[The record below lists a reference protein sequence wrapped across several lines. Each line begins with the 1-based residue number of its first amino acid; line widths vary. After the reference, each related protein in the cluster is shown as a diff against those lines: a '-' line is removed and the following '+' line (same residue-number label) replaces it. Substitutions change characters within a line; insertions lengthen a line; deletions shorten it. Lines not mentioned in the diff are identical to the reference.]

1 MNEAVLVKLTR
12 YVLAIGVSLW
22 ISGGCLFGCSTGEV
36 RGAEVSPTTHGSH
49 TCCTRPKPK
58 KVTLGRVSDRQSLF
72 LAGLPNSI
80 KDCPLAANATAITAK
95 QSGASIDA
103 SQATIP
109 VLPILAR
116 RTDQN
121 HFAIGS
127 SQLPNREG
135 TYLRC
140 CVFLI

>member
-1 MNEAVLVKLTR
+1 MKE
-12 YVLAIGVSLW
+12 
-22 ISGGCLFGCSTGEV
+22 
-36 RGAEVSPTTHGSH
+36 
-49 TCCTRPKPK
+49 
-58 KVTLGRVSDRQSLF
+58 
-72 LAGLPNSI
+72 
-80 KDCPLAANATAITAK
+80 CPLAGNATAITAK

-103 SQATIP
+103 SQATVP
-109 VLPILAR
+109 VLATLAP

-127 SQLPNREG
+127 SQLANREA